1 MATFLDLKT
10 KVANEIRRSDLTD
23 EVESA
28 VLSAVQYYTSQRL
41 WFNEASGTF
50 STVAGTSEYGTGT
63 IPSGIVELDLVTVT
77 VNGRVQELDPYPWQ
91 ELASVDQAGW
101 RGIPCKYGW
110 RAEAIR
116 LYPVPNAVY
125 TVTCY
130 FLKEMTELVDDTD
143 TNVWT
148 NEGFDL
154 IKHRAKAELFDGVIY
169 APNRADRCRL
179 LEQEELSKLMI
190 RTNKMSASNILIG
203 DM

>member
-10 KVANEIRRSDLTD
+10 TVANEIRRSDLTT
-23 EVESA
+23 EVQSA
-28 VLSAVQYYTSQRL
+28 VLSAVRYYTSQRL

-50 STVAGTSEYGTGT
+50 DTVAGTSEYGNGT
-63 IPSGIVELDLVTVT
+63 IPDGIVELDLVTVT

-91 ELASVDQAGW
+91 ELASIDQSSW
-101 RGIPCKYGW
+101 RGIPNRYGW

-116 LYPVPNAVY
+116 LYPTPNAVY
-125 TVTCY
+125 TVSCY

-143 TNVWT
+143 ENVWT

-154 IKHRAKAELFDGVIY
+154 IKHRAKATLWDGVIY
-169 APNRADRCRL
+169 APQRADRSRL
-179 LEQEELSKLMI
+179 LEQEELGKMMI